1 MNYFLLAFLIWMSI
15 LGIVFWRRRVYL
27 KKTENERELERIRRR
42 WWWAGN
48 SFSVIACK
56 FLLLVGLVC
65 VVVNVVLQGL
75 DIRERNKRM
84 RMYKGQTSLHIVK
97 QRLEAGMCICQA
109 ELYNGRKDRIR
120 VEHLLSNLGEVG
132 CDVRDKGQGDGKI
145 VLNKTVIEVPAIVLA
160 FDHAMTVNFSV
171 STNLLP
177 RDFSINYIISN
188 GVQTNTMLHLDIN
201 QDGVAREKGIRP

>member
-1 MNYFLLAFLIWMSI
+1 MNYFLLAFLIWISI
-15 LGIVFWRRRVYL
+15 LCIVFWRRRVYL

-65 VVVNVVLQGL
+65 VVANVVLQGL
-75 DIRERNKRM
+75 DIHERNKRM

-97 QRLEAGMCICQA
+97 QRVEAGMCICQA
-109 ELYNGRKDRIR
+109 E
-120 VEHLLSNLGEVG
+120 HLLSNLGEEG
-132 CDVRDKGQGDGKI
+132 CDVGDKGQGDGMI
-145 VLNKTVIEVPAIVLA
+145 VLNKTVVGVPAIVLA

-177 RDFSINYIISN
+177 RVFSINYTTSN